1 MRERARIFR
10 LPPCPP
16 YDVEGTES
24 WLEEMAARGRL
35 LEKDSI
41 FLGFAGFEKAD
52 PAPVRYRLEAAER
65 NVNDWDDLSGAPD
78 PEAEELNADFGWEY
92 VARRGQ
98 FFIYRSLSA
107 ESPELHTDPRVQA
120 LAVKALEKRRTIRVL
135 NILLV
140 LGVHLFSVLLRK
152 SLLLAAAEAG
162 LPITLF
168 TLLLTLWL
176 LADAARELAHLG
188 RLKKRLAAGEPLRHD
203 ADWRK
208 GQSAYFGRRLARLLL
223 FLLWLLLLLRL
234 WAWEAAGTGKT
245 ALADYRGALPF
256 ADMRDFAAGDF
267 RVTMGDLRYSYVID
281 RSGVF
286 LRRRVRMAETA
297 RVLRPDGTVLDGGL
311 YVTYYEARWEWLAAA
326 LGRELLR
333 TDRAKMGR
341 RWRGPVE
348 HPDFG
353 LDEASAYRSD
363 LHLPCVVLRQGR
375 KVLWAMFYQTGPGEK
390 MPPEEWAGILADSI
404 R

>member
-24 WLEEMAARGRL
+24 WLEEMAARGWL
-35 LEKDSI
+35 LEKDSV
-41 FLGFAGFEKAD
+41 FLGFAGFEKAE

-107 ESPELHTDPRVQA
+107 ESPELHTDPRIQA

-267 RVTMGDLRYSYVID
+267 RVTVRHLLRGAVGVAR
-281 RSGVF
+281 RSPGPGAAADGPGKDGKA
-286 LRRRVRMAETA
+286 LAGA
-297 RVLRPDGTVLDGGL
+297 RGAPGLRPGRGQRLPQRSASPL
-311 YVTYYEARWEWLAAA
+311 RSAAA
-326 LGRELLR
+326 GPQGALGHVLS
-333 TDRAKMGR
+333 DRARRGEDAPGGMGGDPGR
-341 RWRGPVE
+341 
-348 HPDFG
+348 
-353 LDEASAYRSD
+353 
-363 LHLPCVVLRQGR
+363 LHTMTTING
-375 KVLWAMFYQTGPGEK
+375 T
-390 MPPEEWAGILADSI
+390 AG
-404 R
+404 